1 MKRVA
6 AMLIAGCM
14 MVSALAACGAS
25 DAPAE
30 NKAEASAENTKRQQ
44 MKKQRKLREN

>member
-14 MVSALAACGAS
+14 VVSALAACGAS

-30 NKAEASAENTKRQQ
+30 NKAEASAENTKETAD
-44 MKKQRKLREN
+44 RKSVV